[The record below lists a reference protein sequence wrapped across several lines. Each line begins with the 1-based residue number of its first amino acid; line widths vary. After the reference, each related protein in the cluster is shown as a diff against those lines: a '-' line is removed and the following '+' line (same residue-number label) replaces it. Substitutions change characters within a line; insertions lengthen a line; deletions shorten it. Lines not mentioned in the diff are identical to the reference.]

1 MRFLIVGVS
10 LLFSF
15 IFYLFYTANLGKN
28 IFFQN
33 SEYVFYGKTLLW
45 SFMYLPILF
54 LCFAVFFFFAFKH
67 KNIDIYWEDEID
79 EDLGPVQENY
89 NNKISTYIFIILF
102 LTWFFYFLNY
112 NFLYLWIILTGCIFV
127 HFWFSYLYYRWT
139 IALESYIQ
147 WNIFSIIF
155 WYWFSILSILYIQ
168 LNKNFLLFDMID
180 QFLLYIW
187 VLLVSIFHIY
197 IHFRYENIVSLSIWI
212 ITIIYTLYR
221 IIFSLFAWIF

>member
-102 LTWFFYFLNY
+102 LTWLFYFLNY

-168 LNKNFLLFDMID
+168 LNKNFLLFDIID